1 MSQNSVIVESVNL
14 KDAAALILAAGKGTR
29 MKSSQP
35 KVLHL
40 ILGKTLIERV
50 VETVEQLELDR
61 TAVIVGGLD
70 DGVRDRLGSRVEY
83 AVQEKRLGTGHAVL
97 QAKRAFDGY
106 KGKLLVLYGDA
117 PFLSADTLRRLVDHH
132 VASAAS
138 GTILTTCP
146 ADAMA
151 RGRVLRDEQGHVTR
165 VVEERDASEQQ
176 KGVVEIN
183 VGTYCFNPKDLFDAL
198 ERLKPDNDQ
207 GEYYLTDIIEVLV
220 KDGKRVESLRTD
232 DPEETIGINSRS
244 DLAAAISL
252 CRDRNVARL
261 MEDGVTVIDP
271 YTCWIADDVR
281 IGSDSIVYPGT
292 WIEGN
297 TMIGERSVIGPHS
310 VIVDCAI
317 GDDTNITMSHCVGAV
332 IGSKVNV
339 GPFAR
344 IRPETR
350 IGDRAR
356 IGNFVELKNANVGAS
371 TSVAHLAYLGDAL
384 VGSGVNIG
392 AGTGTANY
400 DGVRKNRTTID
411 DGARIGCNTVL
422 VAPVTIGKDAVTGA
436 GSVVTRNND
445 VPPGQTVVGVPAKPL
460 RNTKRK

>member
-1 MSQNSVIVESVNL
+1 M
-14 KDAAALILAAGKGTR
+14 KDVAALILAAGKGTR
-29 MKSSQP
+29 MKSAQP
-35 KVLHL
+35 KVLHS

-50 VETVEQLELDR
+50 VDTVEQLEPDR
-61 TAVIVGGLD
+61 IAVIVGDLD
-70 DGVRDRLGSRVEY
+70 DGVRDRLGSRGEY
-83 AVQEKRLGTGHAVL
+83 IIQQERLGTGHAVL
-97 QAKRAFDGY
+97 QAKDAFSGY
-106 KGKLLVLYGDA
+106 KGTLLVLYGDA
-117 PFLSADTLRRLVDHH
+117 PFLSVRTLQRLVDHH
-132 VASAAS
+132 MRSGAS

-151 RGRVLRDEQGHVTR
+151 RGRVLRDEQGNVTR
-165 VVEERDASEQQ
+165 VVEERDASEQE

-183 VGTYCFNPKDLFDAL
+183 AGTYCFNPRHLFDAL

-207 GEYYLTDIIEVLV
+207 GEYYLTDIVEVLV
-220 KDGKRVESLRTD
+220 NDGKRVESLRTD
-232 DPEETIGINSRS
+232 DPDETIGINSCEE
-244 DLAAAISL
+244 LAAATIL

-261 MEDGVTVIDP
+261 MRDGVTVIDP
-271 YTCWIADDVR
+271 CTCYIADDVR
-281 IGSDSIVYPGT
+281 IGSNSIVYPGT

-310 VIVDCAI
+310 VIVDCTI
-317 GDDTNITMSHCVGAV
+317 GDDTSITMSHCVGAV

-350 IGDRAR
+350 IGDHDR
-356 IGNFVELKNANVGAS
+356 IGNFVELKNATVGAN

-384 VGSGVNIG
+384 VGSGVTIG
-392 AGTGTANY
+392 AGTVTANY
-400 DGVRKNRTTID
+400 DGVRKNRTVID

-422 VAPVTIGKDAVTGA
+422 VAPVTIGRDAVTGA

-460 RNTKRK
+460 RKKKRK

>member
-1 MSQNSVIVESVNL
+1 VKGM
-14 KDAAALILAAGKGTR
+14 AALILAAGKGTR

-50 VETVEQLELDR
+50 VETVEQLEPDR
-61 TAVIVGGLD
+61 IAAIVGDLD
-70 DGVRDRLGSRVEY
+70 DGVRDKLGSKAEY
-83 AVQEKRLGTGHAVL
+83 IVQEKRLGTGHAVL
-97 QAKRAFDGY
+97 QAKSAFDGY

-117 PFLSADTLRRLVDHH
+117 PFLSATTLRRLVDHH
-132 VASAAS
+132 MTSGAS

-146 ADAMA
+146 DDAMA
-151 RGRVLRDEQGHVTR
+151 RGRVVRDEQGNVTR

-176 KGVVEIN
+176 KGIVEIN
-183 VGTYCFNPKDLFDAL
+183 VGTYCFDPNDLFDAL

-207 GEYYLTDIIEVLV
+207 DEYYLTDIVEILV
-220 KDGKRVESLRTD
+220 KDGKRVESFRTD

-261 MEDGVTVIDP
+261 MRDGVTVIDP
-271 YTCWIADDVR
+271 CACYIADDVK
-281 IGSDSIVYPGT
+281 IGSESIVYPGT
-292 WIEGN
+292 WIEGK
-297 TMIGERSVIGPHS
+297 TVIGERSVIGPHC
-310 VIVDCAI
+310 VIVDCTI

-332 IGSKVNV
+332 IGSNVNV

-350 IGDRAR
+350 VGDKNR
-356 IGNFVELKNANVGAS
+356 IGNFVELKETQTGVD
-371 TSVAHLAYLGDAL
+371 TKVAHLAYLGDAAI
-384 VGSGVNIG
+384 GSGVTIG
-392 AGTGTANY
+392 AGTVTANF
-400 DGVRKNRTTID
+400 DGVRKNRTVID

-422 VAPVTIGKDAVTGA
+422 VAPVTIGRDAVTGA

-445 VPPGQTVVGVPAKPL
+445 VAPGETVVGVPAKPL
-460 RNTKRK
+460 RKKRRK